1 MNNVLFVI
9 KNYALNL
16 EEVDK
21 EQEKEKTLL
30 ISKRNKNHTQK
41 NLEVMAKLF
50 NFRQQKNNFYMN
62 SFFVKL
68 IKSKMT
74 KLNLKELVFI
84 LIMVVMMVGQNV
96 DVDIQGHIIL

>member
-1 MNNVLFVI
+1 
-9 KNYALNL
+9 
-16 EEVDK
+16 
-21 EQEKEKTLL
+21 
-30 ISKRNKNHTQK
+30 
-41 NLEVMAKLF
+41 
-50 NFRQQKNNFYMN
+50 MN

>member
-1 MNNVLFVI
+1 
-9 KNYALNL
+9 
-16 EEVDK
+16 
-21 EQEKEKTLL
+21 
-30 ISKRNKNHTQK
+30 
-41 NLEVMAKLF
+41 
-50 NFRQQKNNFYMN
+50 MN

-96 DVDIQGHIIL
+96 DVGIQGHIIL